1 MDNPLARTVARFAFY
16 TVALVLLVWTASLT
30 YSFVANALP
39 NLPWYVPL
47 LALIVFDAGM
57 IAWLVVFLHYAEGS
71 GQRAVSIGLTV
82 LDLVGVGLMV
92 IAEIILGGQTWA
104 VAPERLGEAAIWG
117 IGIWTVVNVA
127 GVVAFHLLS
136 PAARVSMALQGERD
150 AVFDAALSQLRQ
162 KRQAHGTA
170 LADQLSDEMLQGLVD
185 GLRVDRNR
193 DGVPDVYQRDVQP
206 ALPGRRAVPI
216 TGPNSDAA
224 RQQNNRSNSGDG
236 ARP

>member
-1 MDNPLARTVARFAFY
+1 MDNPLARTVARFCFY
-16 TVALVLLVWTASLT
+16 LVALVLLVWTASLT

-71 GQRAVSIGLTV
+71 GQRAVAIGLT
-82 LDLVGVGLMV
+82 LIDLIGVGLMV
-92 IAEIILGGQTWA
+92 IAEILLGGQTWA

-117 IGIWTVVNVA
+117 IGGWTVVNVA
-127 GVVAFHLLS
+127 GVITFHLLS

-206 ALPGRRAVPI
+206 SLPGRRAVVVS
-216 TGPNSDAA
+216 PNSDAA
-224 RQQNNRSNSGDG
+224 RQNTRSNNEGG
-236 ARP
+236 ENRPY